1 MSGQFKDPSLGPQ
14 YPLPPR
20 AVDAAY
26 YLDPAQYEREI
37 ERIFLRSWMPACSS
51 KELPNP
57 RDYVVWDRLRQSV
70 VIARQQDGSVA
81 AWHNVCR
88 HRGARLVEKS
98 GHCKFGKFKCPWHGF
113 SYDLTGKCTGVPLRE
128 SFDQRDLVDLR
139 TVPVRVAEWNGLV
152 WLALHDDIPELR
164 EYLGDLWDELGYY
177 HMENFEIRYRQ
188 SAELNAN
195 WKVVIDAFNETWH
208 VPSTHQETLSGLM
221 LWRDARLKICSPHS
235 WMTLPIAGYTEKA
248 GPNADHHEA
257 NVCHYTA
264 FPNTIFSCFPTHL
277 QMWSAWP
284 MSPTKT
290 LLTAWG
296 VVGPA
301 PAGLTEEKWA
311 EISDRN
317 WAHFLSVLAEDSRGL
332 NDLQYR
338 RGPLERISRRGDAK
352 GRPALIQT
360 FVSLVNDAKLD
371 ASRATAC

>member
-1 MSGQFKDPSLGPQ
+1 MSSQFKDPSLGPQ

-20 AVDAAY
+20 TIDAAY

-70 VIARQQDGSVA
+70 VIVRQQDGTLA

-98 GHCKFGKFKCPWHGF
+98 GHCKFAKFKCPWHGF

-128 SFDQRDLVDLR
+128 SFDARELVGLR
-139 TVPVRVAEWNGLV
+139 TVPVRVAEWNGFV
-152 WLALHDDIPELR
+152 WVALQDEVPELS

-208 VPSTHQETLSGLM
+208 VPSTHQETLSSLM

-284 MSPTKT
+284 ISPTKT

-317 WAHFLSVLAEDSRGL
+317 WAHFLSVLAEDMRVL
-332 NDLQYR
+332 NDFGTVAQSLGFKRSLFNTAEGRLSAFHDEVMQR
-338 RGPLERISRRGDAK
+338 VGPR
-352 GRPALIQT
+352 
-360 FVSLVNDAKLD
+360 
-371 ASRATAC
+371 

>member
-1 MSGQFKDPSLGPQ
+1 MSSEFKDPSLGPQ

-20 AVDAAY
+20 TVDAAY

-37 ERIFLRSWMPACSS
+37 EHIFLRSWMPACSS

-70 VIARQQDGSVA
+70 VIVRQQDGTLA

-98 GHCKFGKFKCPWHGF
+98 GHCKFAKFKCPWHGF

-128 SFDQRDLVDLR
+128 TFDERDLEGLR

-152 WLALHDDIPELR
+152 WVALHEEIPELR

-284 MSPTKT
+284 ISPTKT

-317 WAHFLSVLAEDSRGL
+317 WAHFLSVLAEDMRVL
-332 NDLQYR
+332 NDFGTVAQSLGFKRSLFNTAEGRLSAFHDEVMQR
-338 RGPLERISRRGDAK
+338 VGPR
-352 GRPALIQT
+352 
-360 FVSLVNDAKLD
+360 
-371 ASRATAC
+371 